1 MKVNVNVNFKT
12 LDGKDIPA
20 NPQNIEEGSMNL
32 KNVCVASLLAPL
44 EEEKLDGNEKA
55 KRYSIAQTIYDCKEG
70 YVELS
75 VEDISLLKKLI
86 GNMYLPLIVGQA
98 YSFLEG
104 NTVTK

>member
-1 MKVNVNVNFKT
+1 MEVNVNVSFKT
-12 LDGKDIPA
+12 LDGKNIPA
-20 NPQNIEEGSMNL
+20 NPQKPEEGTMSL
-32 KNVCVASLLAPL
+32 KDVCVASLLAPL

-55 KRYSIAQTIYDCKEG
+55 KRYVIAQKIYECEEG
-70 YVELS
+70 TVNLN

-104 NTVTK
+104 NTITK

>member
-1 MKVNVNVNFKT
+1 MEVNVNVSFKT
-12 LDGKDIPA
+12 LDGKNIPA
-20 NPQNIEEGSMNL
+20 NPQNPEEGEMTL

-44 EEEKLDGNEKA
+44 EEERLEGEEKA
-55 KRYSIAQTIYDCKEG
+55 KRYVIAQKIYECKEKT
-70 YVELS
+70 VNLT